1 MAEAI
6 RRDIEIRLR
15 AIDDTAAGVNSASRN
30 VARVGQAADRS
41 GEIGLAPIRRAPGY
55 SRLEQEVRDAQAAE
69 LRAIRVQT
77 ARAEMQARQEYARS
91 IARENL
97 GLSSASTVAQRNAA
111 MTAARVAASGG
122 GGGGGVAGVAANA
135 GLLALARRGLR
146 LPAGAG
152 PAFGALAI
160 ATAAGKAADAVTDFA
175 ATDAYST
182 EREELKAG
190 YRDTLRSI
198 PGIRSI
204 GRGLDLTPGLRNPR
218 NVVARLA
225 GTLTD
230 QEEKLAKLEEA
241 AVQERIAAVTKEIE
255 AAKAR
260 RKTADEEL
268 FERRRDRLSRMLGPS
283 FDAAQRV
290 RDFDQARSGKKK
302 SAEEWELRG
311 ELVDDARAAR
321 EVDVYNRLD
330 FDRGRD
336 NAVRGYFADQQ
347 QQRVER
353 EAEVA
358 DRQRRADE
366 EMAIEAQRERER
378 QVVVARRRSVMQ
390 AMGRVDMAGDSLGRA
405 QSAYALAEAAAPVRV
420 GNDLTGDAGALFGIQ
435 STGKDSS
442 AAMLNRL
449 ADEVGK
455 QTTVFNQVLGELKQL
470 RKLTE
475 EQELL

>member
-15 AIDDTAAGVNSASRN
+15 AIDDTASGVNSASRN

-55 SRLEQEVRDAQAAE
+55 SRLEMEVRDAQAAE

-97 GLSSASTVAQRNAA
+97 GLSDAAVIERRAAAVRAATVATGGRA
-111 MTAARVAASGG
+111 G

-152 PAFGALAI
+152 PAVGALAI
-160 ATAAGKAADAVTDFA
+160 ATAAGKTADAVTDFA

-190 YRDTLRSI
+190 YRETLRSI

-204 GRGLDLTPGLRNPR
+204 SRGLDRTPGLRNPR

-230 QEEKLAKLEEA
+230 EEDRLAKLEEA
-241 AVQERIAAVTKEIE
+241 AVQARIAAVQKEIE
-255 AAKAR
+255 AARERTKG
-260 RKTADEEL
+260 ADEEL
-268 FERRRDRLSRMLGPS
+268 AERRRARLSRMLGPS
-283 FDAAQRV
+283 FDAGQRV
-290 RDFDQARSGKKK
+290 VDFDRARAGKTL
-302 SAEEWELRG
+302 SAEEKQLRG

-321 EVDVYNRLD
+321 EVDVFNRLSA
-330 FDRGRD
+330 DRSRD
-336 NAVRGYFADQQ
+336 QGVADYYQEQARQRAEFA
-347 QQRVER
+347 
-353 EAEVA
+353 AEVA
-358 DRQRRADE
+358 ERQRRADE
-366 EMAIEAQRERER
+366 EMAAQRQAADEAQTVE
-378 QVVVARRRSVMQ
+378 RRRASLTTRQQAVERAGEALTGTRRAIDAVRASQPYSV
-390 AMGRVDMAGDSLGRA
+390 ANDLSGD
-405 QSAYALAEAAAPVRV
+405 V
-420 GNDLTGDAGALFGIQ
+420 GNMVGIQ
-435 STGKDSS
+435 STGLNDSNKVLNQM
-442 AAMLNRL
+442 AEAVARQEHALDRVVEMLR
-449 ADEVGK
+449 E
-455 QTTVFNQVLGELKQL
+455 FMNQIRVK
-470 RKLTE
+470 
-475 EQELL
+475 